1 MLCSE
6 FYLSSSSCYFVNDV
20 CEDDVL
26 IVSIRTHFLPLW
38 ILSESDI
45 VAKERVTNTEKKM
58 VNMLVEI
65 TRSEFQYNSRYKVYV
80 KVNSVTLIRTLVII
94 CSWMHYSKGFMVG

>member
-1 MLCSE
+1 MRLRME
-6 FYLSSSSCYFVNDV
+6 LDGKLQTTEMRARVRVWFYLSSSSCYLVNDV

-45 VAKERVTNTEKKM
+45 VAKKRVTNTVKKM
-58 VNMLVEI
+58 VLE
-65 TRSEFQYNSRYKVYV
+65 
-80 KVNSVTLIRTLVII
+80 
-94 CSWMHYSKGFMVG
+94 C